1 MAGIKRK
8 SWWLIKIFHFYRTDN
23 LQKLKKIHN
32 CHIKSFPIFLTE
44 HKIPVGFSDKMGSA
58 ADILEG
64 DSPPPDSPLEK
75 AGQ

>member
-32 CHIKSFPIFLTE
+32 F
-44 HKIPVGFSDKMGSA
+44 HKTPVGFSDKMGSA
-58 ADILEG
+58 ADMLEG